1 MAKDQRSVSNTT
13 RESATSEPS
22 FFNVPAKSKK
32 PQLVPAFTS
41 KTTPGMSFSAPMP
54 AFPATGP
61 LASGSATAP
70 VPAAPSITSTP
81 LSVEEQIANLKNHV
95 TQLQQSLIRNEDN
108 TPARLEE
115 LYKLHE
121 LIGNVANH
129 STMAF
134 SASVGGPGPSEG
146 QGTGTVST
154 QRSPSQSP
162 PPNDLSP
169 VTSEPDDTDQD
180 ADVDPDAMV
189 ID

>member
-1 MAKDQRSVSNTT
+1 MAKDQRPVSNTT
-13 RESATSEPS
+13 RESTTLEPS

-41 KTTPGMSFSAPMP
+41 KTTPGISFSVPMP
-54 AFPATGP
+54 AFPAAGP
-61 LASGSATAP
+61 SASAPATASGPTAP
-70 VPAAPSITSTP
+70 AAP
-81 LSVEEQIANLKNHV
+81 LSVEEQIANLKNHI
-95 TQLQQSLIRNEDN
+95 TELQQSLIRNEDN

-115 LYKLHE
+115 LYRLHE
-121 LIGNVANH
+121 LIGNVANR

-134 SASVGGPGPSEG
+134 SASVGGPGPSDG

>member
-1 MAKDQRSVSNTT
+1 
-13 RESATSEPS
+13 
-22 FFNVPAKSKK
+22 
-32 PQLVPAFTS
+32 
-41 KTTPGMSFSAPMP
+41 
-54 AFPATGP
+54 
-61 LASGSATAP
+61 
-70 VPAAPSITSTP
+70 
-81 LSVEEQIANLKNHV
+81 VEEQIANLKKHI
-95 TQLQQSLIRNEDN
+95 TELQQSLIRNEDN

-115 LYKLHE
+115 LYRLHE
-121 LIGNVANH
+121 LIGNVANR

-134 SASVGGPGPSEG
+134 SASVGGPGPSDG